1 MGRSEEQKIL
11 RKKAKDRVPR
21 NLWRGRLH
29 IQTIVVPEEK
39 ALLLCEAVW

>member
-11 RKKAKDRVPR
+11 RKKAKDRIPR
-21 NLWRGRLH
+21 NLWRGRL
-29 IQTIVVPEEK
+29 VPEEK